1 MSTWHEPNAKERLEI
16 LNKAKTIAIVGAS
29 DNPAR
34 ASYFVSTYLQSAS
47 DYKIFFVNPNLE
59 TILGQQVYKSLSDI
73 PEKID
78 IVDVFRKPADI
89 PTVMDEAIKIGAKVF
104 WMQLGIKN
112 QEEAERGDADWRMFA
127 IASGSLIAHMALIAG
142 IGFILAATLLY
153 GCTARGFGSR
163 RVARD
168 DGDGSDLFF
177 ILSDVTAVREAEA
190 RREAAV
196 QASERLYRGLIEG
209 QQAVFHER
217 STAEDGSVVDPGELP
232 QEPDGGTGI

>member
-78 IVDVFRKPADI
+78 IVDVFRKPTDI

-112 QEEAERGDADWRMFA
+112 QEEAERGAAAGLTVVQDRCVKIEHARFHGGLHLAGFDTGVISSKRNAKKGDA
-127 IASGSLIAHMALIAG
+127 
-142 IGFILAATLLY
+142 
-153 GCTARGFGSR
+153 
-163 RVARD
+163 
-168 DGDGSDLFF
+168 
-177 ILSDVTAVREAEA
+177 
-190 RREAAV
+190 
-196 QASERLYRGLIEG
+196 
-209 QQAVFHER
+209 
-217 STAEDGSVVDPGELP
+217 
-232 QEPDGGTGI
+232 

>member
-16 LNKAKTIAIVGAS
+16 LNNAKTIAIVGAS

-47 DYKIFFVNPNLE
+47 DCKIFFVNPNLE

-78 IVDVFRKPADI
+78 IVDVFRKPAYI

-112 QEEAERGDADWRMFA
+112 QEEAERGAAAGLTVVQDRCVKIEHARFQ
-127 IASGSLIAHMALIAG
+127 IGRAH
-142 IGFILAATLLY
+142 
-153 GCTARGFGSR
+153 
-163 RVARD
+163 V
-168 DGDGSDLFF
+168 
-177 ILSDVTAVREAEA
+177 
-190 RREAAV
+190 
-196 QASERLYRGLIEG
+196 
-209 QQAVFHER
+209 
-217 STAEDGSVVDPGELP
+217 
-232 QEPDGGTGI
+232 